1 MIALIGAPCDAGA
14 NTTGSALG
22 PDALRRAGIQYS
34 LQKTGCKVEDLGDLQ
49 VELPEND
56 TAVQGYRNFHEV
68 VAWNRAVHL
77 AVASALKDGNVP
89 VLLGGDHSLAMGS
102 ISAVSAHCRRAHKAL
117 RVVWLDAHADFNTAS
132 TSTTGNMHGM
142 PLTAL
147 CGQGPPELTQLGGFC
162 PALQASQIR
171 LLGVRSIDP
180 DEHRAVRR
188 AALPIVTMRNIHG
201 RGIVQAM
208 NAALAGI
215 DPGTHVHVSFDVDCI
230 DPSVL
235 PGVSTPEEGGLQLDA
250 LHYCLARIAQTGCVA
265 SLDLVELNPLADPS
279 GESAERAV
287 ELLSVLLNPDW
298 ERHVQRPFDWVEH
311 AG

>member
-14 NTTGSALG
+14 NTAGSALG

-49 VELPEND
+49 VALPEND
-56 TAVQGYRNFHEV
+56 TVVQGYRNFHEV

-180 DEHRAVRR
+180 EEHRAVRR

-208 NAALAGI
+208 NAALADI

-265 SLDLVELNPLADPS
+265 SVDLVELNPLADPS

>member
-14 NTTGSALG
+14 NTAGSALG

-49 VELPEND
+49 VELPEKD
-56 TAVQGYRNFHEV
+56 TVVQGYRNFHEV

-180 DEHRAVRR
+180 EEHRAVRR
-188 AALPIVTMRNIHG
+188 AALPMVTMRNIHG

-208 NAALAGI
+208 NAALADI

-235 PGVSTPEEGGLQLDA
+235 PGVSTPEKGGLQLDA

-265 SLDLVELNPLADPS
+265 SVDLVELNPLADPS

>member
-14 NTTGSALG
+14 NTAGSALG

-49 VELPEND
+49 VELPEKD
-56 TAVQGYRNFHEV
+56 TVVQGYRNFHEV

-180 DEHRAVRR
+180 EEHRAVRR
-188 AALPIVTMRNIHG
+188 AALTMVTMRNIHG

-208 NAALAGI
+208 NAALADI

-235 PGVSTPEEGGLQLDA
+235 PGVSTPEQGGLQLDA

-265 SLDLVELNPLADPS
+265 SVDLVELNPLADPS

>member
-14 NTTGSALG
+14 NTAGSALG

-49 VELPEND
+49 VELPEKD
-56 TAVQGYRNFHEV
+56 TVVQGYRNFHEV

-102 ISAVSAHCRRAHKAL
+102 ISAVSAHCRRVHKAL

-180 DEHRAVRR
+180 EEHRAVRR

-208 NAALAGI
+208 NAALADI
-215 DPGTHVHVSFDVDCI
+215 DPGTHLHVSFDVDCI

-265 SLDLVELNPLADPS
+265 SVDLVELNPLADPS

>member
-14 NTTGSALG
+14 NTAGSALG

-49 VELPEND
+49 VELPEKD
-56 TAVQGYRNFHEV
+56 TVVQGYRNFHEV

-102 ISAVSAHCRRAHKAL
+102 ISAVSAHCRRVHKAL

-180 DEHRAVRR
+180 EEHRAVRR
-188 AALPIVTMRNIHG
+188 AALPMVTMRNIHG

-208 NAALAGI
+208 NAALADI
-215 DPGTHVHVSFDVDCI
+215 DPGTHLHVSFDVDCI

-265 SLDLVELNPLADPS
+265 SVDLVELNPLADPS

>member
-14 NTTGSALG
+14 NTAGSALG
-22 PDALRRAGIQYS
+22 PGALRRAGIQYS

-49 VELPEND
+49 VELPEKD
-56 TAVQGYRNFHEV
+56 TVVQGYRNFHEV

-180 DEHRAVRR
+180 EEHRAVRR
-188 AALPIVTMRNIHG
+188 AALTMVTMRNIHG

-208 NAALAGI
+208 NAALADI

-235 PGVSTPEEGGLQLDA
+235 PGVSTPEQGGLQLDA

-265 SLDLVELNPLADPS
+265 SVDLVELNPLADPS

>member
-14 NTTGSALG
+14 NTAGSALG

-56 TAVQGYRNFHEV
+56 TVVQGYRNFHEV

-102 ISAVSAHCRRAHKAL
+102 ISAVSAHCRRVHKAL

-180 DEHRAVRR
+180 EEHRAVRR

-208 NAALAGI
+208 NAALADI

-235 PGVSTPEEGGLQLDA
+235 PGVSTPEEGGLQLNA

-265 SLDLVELNPLADPS
+265 SVDLVELNPLADPS

-298 ERHVQRPFDWVEH
+298 ERHVQRPFDWAEH
-311 AG
+311 AI